1 MSMRTGDFYQSRFIK
16 PKDLNGPT
24 LVEVSHMASETFKDS
39 PEPKPLAH
47 FKGMRKPLVLNK
59 TNTQALE
66 DIAGTDLMDDWPG
79 VKCVLVPGTTPVNGE
94 QKPTIRIEP
103 PSQKE
108 LPTRRPIKPSSPQ
121 VKGHD
126 DMDDEVPF

>member
-1 MSMRTGDFYQSRFIK
+1 MSMRTGDFYRSRFMK

-24 LVEVSHMASETFKDS
+24 HVEVNHVASETFKDS
-39 PEPKPLAH
+39 SEPKPLVY
-47 FKGMRKPLVLNK
+47 FKGMRKPLILNK

-79 VKCVLVPGTTPVNGE
+79 VKCVLVPTTTPMNGE
-94 QKPTIRIEP
+94 QKPTIRIEA

-108 LPTRRPIKPSSPQ
+108 LPTRRPTKAAEPDGILRRGP
-121 VKGHD
+121 
-126 DMDDEVPF
+126 

>member
-1 MSMRTGDFYQSRFIK
+1 MSMRTGDFYRSRFTK

-24 LVEVSHMASETFKDS
+24 HAEVSHVASETFKDS
-39 PEPKPLAH
+39 SEPKPLVY

-79 VKCVLVPGTTPVNGE
+79 VKCVLVPTTTQVNGE
-94 QKPTIRIEP
+94 QKPTIRVEA
-103 PSQKE
+103 PSQAE
-108 LPTRRPIKPSSPQ
+108 LPTRRPIKANA
-121 VKGHD
+121 GD
-126 DMDDEVPF
+126 GMDDEIPF